1 MGTVKTRR
9 PMMMRLGLLAA
20 LAVVAVLVVV
30 VVTTP
35 QKASTAGGGDGG
47 TPEVLSQLDGIP
59 QSGITLGSPKAPVTI
74 VEFADL
80 QCPFCA
86 EYERNVLPTLIDRYV
101 RTGKVRLQLRLLR
114 FLGPD
119 SDRLARVAAAAS
131 TQNRMWQFVA
141 LAYDRQG
148 AENSGYA
155 TPEFVNG
162 LVADA
167 GLKNLDAGAAAE
179 RQVRQSEQ
187 AARTLGI
194 DSTPSFMIGR
204 TGRTLERFQPSDL
217 TPDAFI
223 PRIDQELAR

>member
-20 LAVVAVLVVV
+20 LAVVAVLVVI

-35 QKASTAGGGDGG
+35 QKTSSAGGSGGG
-47 TPEVLSQLDGIP
+47 TPAVLSQLDGIP
-59 QSGITLGSPKAPVTI
+59 QSGITLGSPRAPVTI

-131 TQNRMWQFVA
+131 TKDRMWQFVA

-155 TPEFVNG
+155 TQDFVNK

-167 GLKNLDAGAAAE
+167 GLGKLDAGAAAE

-187 AARTLGI
+187 AARTLGVE
-194 DSTPSFMIGR
+194 STPSFLIGR
-204 TGRTLERFQPSDL
+204 TGGRMERFQPSDL
-217 TPDAFI
+217 TPDAFV
-223 PRIDQELAR
+223 PRIEQELSR

>member
-1 MGTVKTRR
+1 MKTRR
-9 PMMMRLGLLAA
+9 PMTMRLGLLAA
-20 LAVVAVLVVV
+20 LAVVAVLVVI
-30 VVTTP
+30 VVTNP
-35 QKASTAGGGDGG
+35 QKTSPAGSGGDGG
-47 TPEVLSQLDGIP
+47 TPAVLSRFDGIP

-86 EYERNVLPTLIDRYV
+86 EYEAGVLPTLIDRYV

-131 TQNRMWQFVA
+131 TQDRMWQFVA
-141 LAYDRQG
+141 LAYARQG

-155 TPEFVNG
+155 TPEFVNR

-167 GLKNLDAGAAAE
+167 GLKNVDAGAAAE

-204 TGRTLERFQPSDL
+204 TGGTPERFQPSDL

-223 PRIDQELAR
+223 PRIEQELGG

>member
-1 MGTVKTRR
+1 MGTVRTRR

-20 LAVVAVLVVV
+20 LAVVAVLVVIV
-30 VVTTP
+30 ITTP
-35 QKASTAGGGDGG
+35 HKTSSAGGGDGG
-47 TPEVLSQLDGIP
+47 TPAVLSQLDGIP
-59 QSGITLGSPKAPVTI
+59 QSGVTLGSPDAPVTI

-101 RTGKVRLQLRLLR
+101 RTGKVQLQLRLLR

-119 SDRLARVAAAAS
+119 SDRLARVAAAAAAKD
-131 TQNRMWQFVA
+131 RMWQVVA

-155 TPEFVNG
+155 TSDFVNK

-167 GLKNLDAGAAAE
+167 GLGNIDAGAAAE
-179 RQVRQSEQ
+179 RQVRRSEQ
-187 AARTLGI
+187 AARALGI

-204 TGRTLERFQPSDL
+204 TGGPMERFQPGDL

-223 PRIDQELAR
+223 PRIDRELRR

>member
-20 LAVVAVLVVV
+20 LAVVAVLVVI

-35 QKASTAGGGDGG
+35 QKTSSAGGSGGG
-47 TPEVLSQLDGIP
+47 TPAVLSQLDGIP
-59 QSGITLGSPKAPVTI
+59 QSGITLGSPRAPVTI

-131 TQNRMWQFVA
+131 TKDRMWQFVA

-155 TPEFVNG
+155 TQDFVNN

-167 GLKNLDAGAAAE
+167 GLGKLDAGAAAE

-187 AARTLGI
+187 AARTLGVE
-194 DSTPSFMIGR
+194 STPSFLIGR
-204 TGRTLERFQPSDL
+204 TGGRMERFQPSDL
-217 TPDAFI
+217 TPDAFV
-223 PRIDQELAR
+223 PRIEQELSR